1 MRIDIQNGIHTAN
14 EMDHLYSN
22 NSLCYNDHQ
31 CNYHKA
37 LNHCHNQKVLFAYSL
52 TPSYIELILHQGD
65 FQGKNTEFSSFSL
78 TYRFLSKY
86 RLYTISASRL
96 GCIPF
101 KSQPPVLYIL
111 SFNKTKATK
120 LILN

>member
-37 LNHCHNQKVLFAYSL
+37 LNHCHNQKILFAYSL
-52 TPSYIELILHQGD
+52 HILSLFYTMEIFKVKMQD
-65 FQGKNTEFSSFSL
+65 ISSFSS